1 MFVSLCYPK
10 QRFYVYGPAEKT
22 ITSGENMWM
31 FRRNKDENEGRR
43 NHERCKTKLPFRF
56 QHGDKIIIGTT
67 EELSLTGAWATNRDT
82 GCEHNPAQ
90 PITKVKGEF
99 SLILPEG
106 EIRVPS
112 MITRSNE
119 AGLAFKLETKKAQE
133 AHAQLIAYLETQL
146 GNVW

>member
-1 MFVSLCYPK
+1 MVGSWYSSTGFRS
-10 QRFYVYGPAEKT
+10 
-22 ITSGENMWM
+22 SG
-31 FRRNKDENEGRR
+31 GR
-43 NHERCKTKLPFRF
+43 LF
-56 QHGDKIIIGTT
+56 GTT

-82 GCEHNPAQ
+82 GCQHNPAQ
-90 PITKVKGEF
+90 PTTKVKGEF

-112 MITRSNE
+112 VITRSNE

>member
-1 MFVSLCYPK
+1 MFVSLWYPK
-10 QRFYVYGPAEKT
+10 QRFWVYGQANQT
-22 ITSGENMWM
+22 ITSGEKMWM
-31 FRRNKDENEGRR
+31 FRRKKDENEGRR

-82 GCEHNPAQ
+82 GCQHNPAQ

-112 MITRSNE
+112 VITRSNE

>member
-1 MFVSLCYPK
+1 
-10 QRFYVYGPAEKT
+10 
-22 ITSGENMWM
+22 M
-31 FRRNKDENEGRR
+31 FRKKKDENEGRR